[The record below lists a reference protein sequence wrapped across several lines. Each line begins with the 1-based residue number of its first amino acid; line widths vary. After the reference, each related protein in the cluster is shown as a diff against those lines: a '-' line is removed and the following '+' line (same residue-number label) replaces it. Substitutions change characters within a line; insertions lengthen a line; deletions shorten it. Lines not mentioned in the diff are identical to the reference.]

1 MLPIAITQAQLLG
14 WLDAVLWPFLRIGAM
29 LMLAPVF
36 GMAGVPGRVRLL
48 LALSL
53 TVVLLPLLPQP
64 PHAEPFS
71 APWLLTLLQQLAI
84 GGALGFVLRL
94 VFEAVVL
101 GGELVALSMGLSF
114 AQLAD
119 PLRGVQTPVVSQF
132 FLVLA
137 TLLFLALDGHLALIA
152 LTARSFELLPVGP
165 AGLAAAD
172 ARALAGFGGW
182 VFLGGVQIALPAM
195 TALLLVNLSF
205 GVMSRAAPT
214 LNALAVGFPVA
225 LLFGFAILIF
235 ALPTLRAVLE
245 ALLALAAEA
254 SAGLLGAR
262 P

>member
-1 MLPIAITQAQLLG
+1 MLPVVVTETQLLA
-14 WLDAVLWPFLRIGAM
+14 WLDAFIWPFLRIGAM

-36 GMAGVPGRVRLL
+36 GMTGVPARVRVL

-53 TVVLLPLLPQP
+53 TAALAPLLPAP
-64 PHAEPFS
+64 PHFAAFS
-71 APWLLTLLQQLAI
+71 APWFATLAQQLAI
-84 GGALGFVLRL
+84 GAALGWILRL

-101 GGELVALSMGLSF
+101 GGELIGLSMGLSF

-119 PLRGVQTPVVSQF
+119 PLRGVQTPVLSQF

-137 TLLFLALDGHLALIA
+137 TLMFLALDGHLALVA

-165 AGLAAAD
+165 HGLGAAD
-172 ARALAGFGGW
+172 ARALAGFGAW
-182 VFLGGVQIALPAM
+182 IFLGGVQIALPAM

-205 GVMSRAAPT
+205 GVMARAAPS

-225 LLFGFAILIF
+225 LLFGFAVVLL

-245 ALLALAAEA
+245 ALLAQA
-254 SAGLLGAR
+254 SAASAAMLGA